1 MANNF
6 PPLSWRSCLYFNF
19 GNKRQHPLL
28 VFILLF
34 YLLNGIFYLRAQSL
48 TFDETSHLSY
58 ATRLLKGHPERVYQT
73 DNSKMPISFINLIPR
88 IIAQLFNP
96 KLKKTDN
103 GASDVFAGRY
113 MTLLVSI
120 FSILLVFQWS
130 KELYGADAG
139 IFSAFLISFCPNMI
153 ANAGLVTTDS
163 YSMLFLSLSLYTLWK
178 FCNKPEITCFF
189 LFSLF
194 VGTSQLVKQ
203 SLFHLYILVPIIL
216 AVFFSIY
223 KPQIKFTRFLF
234 YLIIFFFIN
243 WFVINLGYG
252 FRDTNTPLR
261 QFRFYSDSFQRLQQ
275 ILPAWLTIPFPK
287 AFITGLDL
295 SKYYDQIGGG
305 DYVKSTFGNVTILGR
320 SSQGGSFWYYYFIS
334 FLFKTPIASLVFI
347 FTGIILV
354 VKNRTPRAFFLREF
368 FLFAPVIYFIIY
380 MSFFYKTQIGI
391 RQIIFLYP
399 FLYIICG
406 ALFKWLDTLYVRI
419 FVVAGCT
426 FLLISVLQYWC
437 NYYPYT
443 NEFVYDKKKAYK
455 YVGSGNLEFNQGKSF
470 FEAFLLKHPE
480 VHMAPMKPAPG
491 IYLINLNDYMD
502 VWNLHQ
508 YAWLRNFQPIG
519 QVAYN
524 GLLLRVTEDDLKA
537 LPHPKT

>member
-1 MANNF
+1 MTKQIGQR
-6 PPLSWRSCLYFNF
+6 PY
-19 GNKRQHPLL
+19 PLL
-28 VFILLF
+28 ALILII

-73 DNSKMPISFINLIPR
+73 DNSKMPISVVNLIPR
-88 IIAQLFNP
+88 ITAQLFNP

-113 MTLLVSI
+113 MTLLVSV
-120 FSILLVFQWS
+120 FLILLVFHWS
-130 KELYGADAG
+130 KELYGNRAG
-139 IFSAFLISFCPNMI
+139 IFSAFLISSCPNMI
-153 ANAGLVTTDS
+153 ADAGLVTTDS

-178 FCNKPEITCFF
+178 FCNKPEITRFF
-189 LFSLF
+189 LFSLC
-194 VGTSQLVKQ
+194 VGASQLVKQ
-203 SLFHLYILVPIIL
+203 SLFHLYILVPIML
-216 AVFFSIY
+216 AVFFSVY
-223 KPQIKFTRFLF
+223 KPQIGFARFLF
-234 YLIIFFFIN
+234 YLTIFFFTN
-243 WFVINLGYG
+243 LFVINLGYG
-252 FRDTNTPLR
+252 FCDTNIQIG

-275 ILPAWLTIPFPK
+275 ILPTWFTVPLPK

-305 DYVKSTFGNVTILGR
+305 DYVKSTFGNITILGR
-320 SSQGGSFWYYYFIS
+320 SSRGGSFWYYYFIS

-354 VKNRTPRAFFLREF
+354 AKNRNPGAFLLNEF
-368 FLFAPVIYFIIY
+368 FLFTPIVYFLIY

-391 RQIIFLYP
+391 RQIVFLYP

-406 ALFKWLDTLYVRI
+406 ALFKWIDTLYVRI
-419 FVVAGCT
+419 VVVAACG
-426 FLLISVLQYWC
+426 FLLISILQYWR

-443 NEFVYDKKKAYK
+443 NEFIYDKKMAYQ
-455 YVGSGNLEFNQGKSF
+455 YVGSANLEFNQGKFF

-508 YAWLRNFQPIG
+508 YAWLSSFKPIG

-524 GLLLRVTEDDLKA
+524 GLLIRVTGDDLKA
-537 LPHPKT
+537 LPHPKI